1 MTSPFWV
8 WVSHHRGERCS
19 LTQGWATRTLMSE
32 QQAEETEVYHIIAS
46 NVVNLTHSIDS
57 ISAIGLSGSHARG
70 QEDALSDIDVC
81 VYVEGKLPSPQ
92 ARQKAYAS
100 LGFTD
105 FIYFDVDFEYSRGDG
120 IAVSNVRCDFNW
132 MSISVILSFLQR
144 LESDFDCPEFIPGG
158 LSTVKELHDPNKT
171 IDRLQ
176 KAIPQYSDA
185 RAKYR
190 VEKAI
195 NDAHFSLYGLG
206 WLKKAA
212 FRNDYFLFLRY
223 KYTLLEK
230 LFRVLFALN
239 HVWFSDE
246 KWLTKRI
253 ASFQYVPERIEARIR
268 SVIMHHDEDR
278 DLDNCLISLERLFAD
293 TVLSVHRRYPGL
305 DLPIEWR

>member
-1 MTSPFWV
+1 MI
-8 WVSHHRGERCS
+8 
-19 LTQGWATRTLMSE
+19 E
-32 QQAEETEVYHIIAS
+32 QHANAYNIVTS
-46 NVVNLTHSIDS
+46 NVVNLTHSVENVR
-57 ISAIGLSGSHARG
+57 AIGLSGSHARE

-81 VYVEGKLPSPQ
+81 VYVDGKLPLPQ

-120 IAVSNVRCDFNW
+120 IAVNNVRCDFNW
-132 MSISVILSFLQR
+132 MSTSVILSFLQR
-144 LESDFDCPEFIPGG
+144 LKSDFDCSEFIPGG
-158 LSTVKELHDPNKT
+158 LSSVKKLHDPSRT

-190 VEKAI
+190 IEKAI

-212 FRNDYFLFLRY
+212 FRNDYFLFLKY
-223 KYTLLEK
+223 KYTILET
-230 LFRVLFALN
+230 LFRALFALN
-239 HVWFSDE
+239 HEWLSDE

-268 SVIMHHDEDR
+268 SIITHQDGDK
-278 DLDNCLISLERLFAD
+278 DLSNCLTSLKRLFAD
-293 TVLSVHRRYPGL
+293 TVLSAHQRYPEL
-305 DLPIEWR
+305 DLPIKWE